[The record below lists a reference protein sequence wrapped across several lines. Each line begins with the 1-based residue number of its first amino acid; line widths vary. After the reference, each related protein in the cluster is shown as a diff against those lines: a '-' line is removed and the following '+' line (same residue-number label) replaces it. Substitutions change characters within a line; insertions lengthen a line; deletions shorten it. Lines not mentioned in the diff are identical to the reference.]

1 MRYECYDKNG
11 NYLGN
16 TFSKIEANE
25 KITRANAEIMRRE
38 GVNPLLI
45 TLYQEKQRQE
55 REKEAARQKRGGK
68 IFFDISDNN
77 HYMVIGSMLELT

>member
-25 KITRANAEIMRRE
+25 QITRANAEIMRKE

-68 IFFDISDNN
+68 IFLILATLALILLLAQS
-77 HYMVIGSMLELT
+77 

>member
-16 TFSKIEANE
+16 TLSKIEANE

-55 REKEAARQKRGGK
+55 REKEAARQKRGWK
-68 IFFDISDNN
+68 IFLILAILALILLLAQS
-77 HYMVIGSMLELT
+77 

>member
-1 MRYECYDKNG
+1 MRYECYDKNV

-16 TFSKIEANE
+16 TLSKIEANE

-68 IFFDISDNN
+68 IFLILA
-77 HYMVIGSMLELT
+77 IITIIWLLAQC